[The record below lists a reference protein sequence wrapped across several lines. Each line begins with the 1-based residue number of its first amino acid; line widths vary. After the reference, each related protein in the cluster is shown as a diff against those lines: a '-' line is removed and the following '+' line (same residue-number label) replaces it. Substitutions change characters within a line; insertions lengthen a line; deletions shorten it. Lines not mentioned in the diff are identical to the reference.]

1 MNLIVHQD
9 NCQMVTGNIMRVRV
23 CPGAG
28 EIPGAEDQDFNMG
41 RMCTCEPQVVPL
53 VSSGSFDISQARR
66 PE

>member
-28 EIPGAEDQDFNMG
+28 EIPGAEDQDFTWGVCAPVN
-41 RMCTCEPQVVPL
+41 
-53 VSSGSFDISQARR
+53 RR
-66 PE
+66 WSRWCPVAVLASVI